1 MDNYHYIIAGLPEL
15 VLNADN
21 GNLNYSAIRDHI
33 VNSSA
38 PKDVK
43 LVEWLEFGLNDENL
57 NPHFYR
63 AAFKS
68 KNEFIKRFFALD
80 LVIRN
85 MKVDFISKKL
95 GKESTSQKI
104 EVSNIINPDLSDE
117 QKDKLIQIFANK
129 NILEKE
135 QMLDKFKWDYISD
148 MNPYGIFSMDV
159 ILAFLAKGQLINRW
173 NKLDRNTGK
182 EMFKK
187 LVEEVRGTYQGIE
200 NKINE

>member
-21 GNLNYSAIRDHI
+21 GNLNYTALRDHI
-33 VNSSA
+33 ANSSA
-38 PKDVK
+38 PKDVR
-43 LVEWLEFGLNDENL
+43 LIEWLEFGLNEENL
-57 NPHFYR
+57 THHFYR
-63 AAFKS
+63 ATFKS
-68 KNEFIKRFFALD
+68 KSNFLKKFYALD
-80 LVIRN
+80 LTIRN
-85 MKVDFISKKL
+85 MKVDYISKKL
-95 GKESTSQKI
+95 GKESTSNKVELNNCIDI
-104 EVSNIINPDLSDE
+104 ELSEE
-117 QKDKLIQIFANK
+117 QIEKLTQIFANK

-148 MNPYGIFSMDV
+148 MIPYGSFNMDV

-182 EMFKK
+182 ELFKK